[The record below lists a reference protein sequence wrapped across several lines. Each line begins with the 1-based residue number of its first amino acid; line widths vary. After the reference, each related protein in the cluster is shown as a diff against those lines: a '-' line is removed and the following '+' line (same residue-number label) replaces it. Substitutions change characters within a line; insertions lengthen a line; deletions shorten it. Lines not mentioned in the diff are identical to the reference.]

1 VCLPLYLL
9 ALEQCRGERRGGM
22 CSRLP
27 ERQVESA
34 PDGRRRRRRPVLPSW
49 RPGYCVATPNRR
61 RSAPADVNLAP
72 GSKPESGRR
81 GEVQSDQPSSGHPA
95 RPCPAPKLRRISAE
109 RGAAPSGRPATRATL
124 DASADPTIPR
134 SGRKGWTPTWTRPG
148 RRRKGQCGRRCQ
160 TSLPQSCCKCCR
172 VCSRRTRGHP
182 GFVNLAA

>member
-49 RPGYCVATPNRR
+49 RPGYCVATTNRR

-72 GSKPESGRR
+72 GSKPESGRP

-109 RGAAPSGRPATRATL
+109 RGAAPSGGPATRATM
-124 DASADPTIPR
+124 DASADPRSPVLAGRGGPR
-134 SGRKGWTPTWTRPG
+134 RGRVRVDAVRASVVGGAKLHCRRAAVNAAGCVRAERGVTRA
-148 RRRKGQCGRRCQ
+148 
-160 TSLPQSCCKCCR
+160 L
-172 VCSRRTRGHP
+172 
-182 GFVNLAA
+182 